1 MRNTLGLPLVSLA
14 IAAILIVVIL
24 LTHGIGDH
32 PLNELEIGGTAAAL
46 GLIIFGIQ
54 GLISVWV
61 EGEELK
67 PGRVPPHLTDLLS
80 WSIVTVSFVL
90 LLDGIALAYGLASD
104 WSPIALG
111 LLAGAGCLIL
121 AFLLVGYKEAFIGD
135 EASFDRRDDG
145 VPW

>member
-1 MRNTLGLPLVSLA
+1 M
-14 IAAILIVVIL
+14 
-24 LTHGIGDH
+24 
-32 PLNELEIGGTAAAL
+32 
-46 GLIIFGIQ
+46 
-54 GLISVWV
+54 
-61 EGEELK
+61 
-67 PGRVPPHLTDLLS
+67 PPHLTNPLS

-90 LLDGIALAYGLASD
+90 LLDGIALAYGLAAD